1 MMPGAADRV
10 ADQQPL
16 CERAAVMRA
25 RRSDRKDFA
34 RGSRDEHR
42 ILADMAEEHGA
53 VVKLPDID
61 TLREVRTSRRR
72 RFSVH
77 DMPLQMAGEVAAR
90 SQ

>member
-10 ADQQPL
+10 ADQQPFR
-16 CERAAVMRA
+16 ERAAVMRA
-25 RRSDRKDFA
+25 CRANRKDFPG
-34 RGSRDEHR
+34 GSGEKHR

-61 TLREVRTSRRR
+61 TLREVRTSRLC

-90 SQ
+90 CQ